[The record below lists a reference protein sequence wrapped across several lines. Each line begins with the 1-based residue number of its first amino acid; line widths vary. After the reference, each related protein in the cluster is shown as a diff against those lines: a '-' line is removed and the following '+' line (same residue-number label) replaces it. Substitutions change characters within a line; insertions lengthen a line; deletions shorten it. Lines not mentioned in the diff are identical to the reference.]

1 MSETDLPKVLIS
13 GANGFV
19 GCALSEA
26 CAAVGW
32 GVRGAVRAHPEL
44 QQVAV
49 GDIGP
54 ETDWRTAL
62 LGCEVVI
69 HLAARVHVMHD
80 NATDPLAAFRAVN
93 TSATLNLARQAA
105 HSGVRRFVF
114 LSSIK
119 VNGEATL
126 TQAYRET
133 DVPNPQDAYAVSKW
147 EAEQGLHALAMETGM
162 EVVILR
168 PPLVYGPGVKANFLR
183 LLRWVEKG
191 VPLPLASVDNRR
203 SMIYL
208 GNLVDALR
216 LCAQHPAAAGQTYLV
231 SDGEDVSTAVLIRAL
246 AAAMGRP
253 ARLWPCPEAVLRGVA
268 ALAGKAAEADRLLG
282 SLQIDS
288 STIRRDLGWAPPCT
302 FRDGIQATVDSY
314 RTANTAIM
322 AGY

>member
-1 MSETDLPKVLIS
+1 MTIGAPQNILVT

-19 GCALSEA
+19 GCALLETLTNAGLNVS
-26 CAAVGW
+26 
-32 GVRGAVRAHPEL
+32 GAVRSHAGL
-44 QQVAV
+44 KQVAV

-80 NATDPLAAFRAVN
+80 DATDPLAAFRVVN

-147 EAEQGLHALAMETGM
+147 EAEMGLHALALATGM

-191 VPLPLASVDNRR
+191 VPLPLAAVDNRR

-268 ALAGKAAEADRLLG
+268 AVAGKAAEADRLLG

-288 STIRRDLGWAPPCT
+288 STIRRDLAWAPPCT